1 MSMHLRLEKIT
12 IENFR
17 GIGRAEAKFSESNF
31 LVGDNG
37 TGKTTVLAAIA
48 RLVPALRREDRI
60 FLDADFSFN
69 SPDNVTKIKILY
81 DVKLVL
87 DNDSTNEVT
96 IELVGER
103 QNTGISRSYL
113 NDQEVAK
120 IETNFT
126 GSESSEELLEALTE
140 NGVLKQRIIRNG
152 WGGGRIAP
160 ISLDN
165 TGRQR
170 HAATNEKEESGNF
183 DGLRARLIELLKE
196 SDIGK
201 IVKGDHPDLRNNTLG
216 FANRFLG
223 ENRFI
228 DFRLG
233 YSDQLVIER
242 NEGLMQPWEGLSGG
256 EQSAFNLAMAIQFEK
271 MNNSQILIIEE
282 PENNLHPVVQK
293 EFINIIRSHLP
304 GRQIFI
310 ATHSPYLFESH
321 LHDSSLVITK
331 KNGTSISIDNAT
343 NNPSLFSQFS
353 WGEISY
359 YAYDLSTFEFHNELY
374 GWIQDRTNN
383 MTERNME
390 NYIKTQHGVTAD
402 KAWTRSDRNNQP
414 QAPYDVTVMTYIRN
428 YTHHPENTFN
438 LAYTEAE
445 LSRSIRAMLGIVNAI
460 R

>member
-1 MSMHLRLEKIT
+1 MLLRLEKIT

-17 GIGRAEAKFSESNF
+17 GIGKSEAEFSESNF

-48 RLVPALRREDRI
+48 RLMPALRREERI

-69 SPDNVTKIKILY
+69 SPDNVAKIKILY
-81 DVKLVL
+81 DVKVVL
-87 DNDSTNEVT
+87 DDDSTNKVT
-96 IELVGER
+96 IELIGER
-103 QNTGISRSYL
+103 KNTGISRSHL

-120 IETNFT
+120 TEINFT
-126 GSESSEELLEALTE
+126 GTKDSKELVEALTE
-140 NGVLKQRIIRNG
+140 NGLLKQRIIRNG

-160 ISLDN
+160 ISIDSA
-165 TGRQR
+165 GRQR
-170 HAATNEKEESGNF
+170 HAATSEKEESGNF
-183 DGLRARLIELLKE
+183 DGLRARLIELLKD
-196 SDIGK
+196 SDIGQ
-201 IVKGDHPDLRNNTLG
+201 IVKAGHPDLRKNTLG
-216 FANRFLG
+216 FTNMFLG
-223 ENRFI
+223 ETRFI

-242 NEGLMQPWEGLSGG
+242 NGGLTQSWEGLSGG

-271 MNNSQILIIEE
+271 TNRSQILIIEE
-282 PENNLHPVVQK
+282 PENNLHPAVQK
-293 EFINIIRSHLP
+293 DFINIIRSHLP
-304 GRQIFI
+304 GRQVFI

-321 LHDSSLVITK
+321 LHDSSLVVTK
-331 KNGTSISIDNAT
+331 KNSPSISIANAT
-343 NNPSLFSQFS
+343 NSQSLFSQFS

-359 YAYDLSTFEFHNELY
+359 YAYSLPTFEFHNELY

-390 NYIKTQHGVTAD
+390 NYIKTQHGIAAD
-402 KAWTRSDRNNQP
+402 KAWTRSDRSNQP

-438 LAYTEAE
+438 SAYTEAE
-445 LSRSIRAMLGIVNAI
+445 LSRSIQAMVGIVNAI